1 MEKKPARSTA
11 DTDPRFKLLQEVCKS
26 QSVDEL
32 NKFIDSQFPDGLRSK
47 RYKPKDKNSMF
58 HPDGAYIGFNLNRY
72 LYSDELAAFCHSI
85 RDTLLGV
92 RGESYWTEFQPR
104 VENGKEYEGTM
115 VWEVWTG

>member
-1 MEKKPARSTA
+1 MKKVTANSTV
-11 DTDPRFKLLQEVCKS
+11 DTDPRFELLKKACHS
-26 QSVDEL
+26 IDDL
-32 NKFIDSQFPDGLRSK
+32 NKYIDNKFPDGLDSK
-47 RYKPKDKNSMF
+47 LYQPKNKNSMF
-58 HPDGAYIGFNLNRY
+58 YPGGAYIGFNLNRY